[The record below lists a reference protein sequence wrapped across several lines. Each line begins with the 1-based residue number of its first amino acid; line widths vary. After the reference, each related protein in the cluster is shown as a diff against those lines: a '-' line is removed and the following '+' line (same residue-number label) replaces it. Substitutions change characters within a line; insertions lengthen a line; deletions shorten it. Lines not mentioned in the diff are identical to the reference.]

1 MKRKCSVCKEKGH
14 DKRQCPIQR
23 EKIQEEI
30 TFRRERLNLFFAKAP
45 ELLNNPV
52 LMGLL
57 WYRISRNNPLLST
70 ANTLI
75 ITGDIGGLNVPH
87 GATLGAI
94 IQKAETTN
102 EYIEKIKGTGQ
113 EEARALGGSGAV
125 RFFEEGSKFLF
136 AEESPFPEYDPV
148 TGEKYG
154 ETIE

>member
-57 WYRISRNNPLLST
+57 WWGCGFRWRISKKF
-70 ANTLI
+70 TL
-75 ITGDIGGLNVPH
+75 P
-87 GATLGAI
+87 
-94 IQKAETTN
+94 
-102 EYIEKIKGTGQ
+102 
-113 EEARALGGSGAV
+113 R
-125 RFFEEGSKFLF
+125 
-136 AEESPFPEYDPV
+136 
-148 TGEKYG
+148 
-154 ETIE
+154 